1 MDTLSVILLL
11 LLVAALAAAVYF
23 LVKKREA
30 DARML
35 SLAEN
40 IEGQLRQQQ
49 ESHRNELARLAAAQQ
64 AETDTL
70 RQAQQAQADT
80 LRQAH
85 QAETENLRQAH
96 QAETDNLRKSHQAE
110 TDNLRQAH
118 RAEMTNMQEQFRHAQ
133 DEQQRR
139 WEERLN
145 TLRLQFE
152 KLSQQHLEQ
161 QRQSLSAANRE
172 SLDALL
178 TPFREN
184 IENFRRQFGSKMD
197 ERLQAEALI
206 KQMVAE
212 LGQRAKQ
219 LDETTSG
226 LTRALRGDTKK
237 QGNWGEAVLNNILEA
252 SGLERGR
259 DFFVQESSTGED
271 GHRFIPDVKVKL
283 HGESYLIIDSK
294 TSIANYLDYVS
305 SADDDVAARQQA
317 LRAHL
322 ASVRQHVAEL
332 ADKHYPARVKQAA
345 EYVLMFIPNEGSYL
359 LAVDNDPRL
368 LSDAFNRGIIIVN
381 PTLLMLAMRI
391 VWLFWQNEKQAKS
404 VNAIIEQSRKLYEKF
419 ATFSQTYAD
428 LGQKILSLQ
437 GTYQKGDGQLTQ
449 GPGNIVRQIENL
461 RKRGV
466 ISEKRIDPKLL
477 DHADE
482 EEENASDSLPAG
494 SAAEDE

>member
-1 MDTLSVILLL
+1 MNILSVILLL
-11 LLVAALAAAVYF
+11 LLLAAVAVAVLFY
-23 LVKKREA
+23 VRKREA
-30 DARML
+30 DARTL
-35 SLAEN
+35 SLAQN
-40 IEGQLRQQQ
+40 IESQLRQQQ
-49 ESHRNELARLAAAQQ
+49 ENHQNELARLTAAHQT
-64 AETDTL
+64 ET
-70 RQAQQAQADT
+70 AT

-85 QAETENLRQAH
+85 QAETDTLRQVHQAETENLRQ
-96 QAETDNLRKSHQAE
+96 SHQTE
-110 TDNLRQAH
+110 TANLQQAH
-118 RAEMTNMQEQFRHAQ
+118 RAEMANLQEQFRHAQ
-133 DEQQRR
+133 AEQQRQ
-139 WEERLN
+139 WEERLA
-145 TLRLQFE
+145 TLRLEFD
-152 KLSQQHLEQ
+152 KLSHQHLEQ

-184 IENFRRQFGSKMD
+184 IDNFRRQFGSKMD
-197 ERLQAEALI
+197 ERLQAETLI

-212 LGQRAKQ
+212 LGQRAQ
-219 LDETTSG
+219 RLDETTAG
-226 LTRALRGDTKK
+226 LTRALRGDAKK
-237 QGNWGEAVLNNILEA
+237 QGDWGEAVLNNILEA

-259 DFFVQESSTGED
+259 DFFVQESSTGDD
-271 GHRFIPDVKVKL
+271 GRRFIPDVKVKL

-305 SADDDVAARQQA
+305 AADDDVAARQQA

-368 LSDAFNRGIIIVN
+368 LSDAFNRGIIVVN

-428 LGQKILSLQ
+428 LGQRIVSLQ
-437 GTYQKGDGQLTQ
+437 GIYQKGDSQLTQ
-449 GPGNIVRQIENL
+449 GPGNIVRQMENL

-482 EEENASDSLPAG
+482 EEESPAG
-494 SAAEDE
+494 ELPSEQATEVAEGDMEEGEKD